1 MSANSRL
8 IGIVLL
14 ATLVAAAATLFGT
27 LAVPKEHPHGEATQ
41 HHEAEAAHSE
51 EADTLGPGDL
61 VGALLVSVAG
71 IGLVPV
77 ALRNAGRRNE
87 VERRATRPEGDAS
100 DALRLT
106 VALASAGAATIHF
119 AVIAQH
125 LEEYWL
131 FGAFFI
137 GVAVLQLAW
146 ALAVL
151 FRPSPAVYVLGLLGN
166 AAVAATWVVS
176 RMTGLPLGPESGE
189 PEPVGFADAIAT
201 AFEVLIAAGAL
212 LLLIRRTARSRP
224 PARFTAL
231 TAATTLAAIGLTA
244 LSLLSLTGL

>member
-1 MSANSRL
+1 MTANGRL

-14 ATLVAAAATLFGT
+14 ATLVAAAATLFGA
-27 LAVPKEHPHGEATQ
+27 LAVPKEHPHGEAAE

-51 EADTLGPGDL
+51 AADTLGPGDL
-61 VGALLVSVAG
+61 VGALLVFVAG

-77 ALRNAGRRNE
+77 ALRNARRRNE
-87 VERRATRPEGDAS
+87 LERPATRPEGDAS
-100 DALRLT
+100 EALRLT

-131 FGAFFI
+131 FGSFFI
-137 GVAVLQLAW
+137 GVAIAQLAW

-151 FRPSPAVYVLGLLGN
+151 IRASAAVYLAGLVGN
-166 AAVAATWVVS
+166 AVVAATWVVS
-176 RMTGLPLGPESGE
+176 RTTGLPLGPESGE
-189 PEPVGFADAIAT
+189 PESVGIADTVAS

-212 LLLIRRTARSRP
+212 LLLLRMTSRRRRL
-224 PARFTAL
+224 ARFTAV
-231 TAATTLAAIGLTA
+231 TAVTTLAAIGLTA